1 MYLLQIILI
10 VAKIF
15 GFIEAPWLL
24 VLLPLW
30 LVIGFFAIVYY
41 IGNRDHRG
49 FLD

>member
-41 IGNRDHRG
+41 VGSNNK
-49 FLD
+49 L

>member
-10 VAKIF
+10 AAKIF
-15 GFIEAPWLL
+15 GFIKAPWLL

-41 IGNRDHRG
+41 VGSNNK
-49 FLD
+49 L